1 MYLAIVKQTGG
12 KIDKYQP
19 CDTEAEADAHVAEY
33 GGFVVPEST
42 GCYNMNYCTVD
53 PVAKTLTF
61 DSAAFETDKTM
72 REWKQKIVETDS
84 SMPRIWEDFFTLNGT
99 DGWPQVTKDRH
110 ISKVALRAT
119 KPEAS

>member
-1 MYLAIVKQTGG
+1 MKYYNKDVQEITKSEFNELVASG
-12 KIDKYQP
+12 KRFQ
-19 CDTEAEADAHVAEY
+19 
-33 GGFVVPEST
+33 GRST
-42 GCYNMNYCTVD
+42 GRYMYTDAEEVARDAEEAQWLVD
-53 PVAKTLTF
+53 KPMH
-61 DSAAFETDKTM
+61 D
-72 REWKQKIVETDS
+72 WKHKISKTDS